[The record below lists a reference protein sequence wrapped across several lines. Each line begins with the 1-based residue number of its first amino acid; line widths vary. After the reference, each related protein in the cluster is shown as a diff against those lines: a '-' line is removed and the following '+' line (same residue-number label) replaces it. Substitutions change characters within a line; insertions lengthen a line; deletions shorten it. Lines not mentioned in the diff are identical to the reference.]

1 MNNQTASKGKHSG
14 HTEEQRQPT
23 NTQTE
28 DVAPATSADIHAH
41 SNDRSHH
48 PEHRSSH
55 QVSSGSI
62 STSKRHSYNGGQSKT
77 RPLIKNTT
85 TGTKLANHGRRR
97 RAKFVFGDQE
107 LEKEAHPDE
116 EHLQQTPSIE
126 DPSTDR
132 EQISQREQPGHP
144 SGKQTPQ
151 ENQDSGHGPNSETI
165 PNVDRRNHPR
175 RIEPLGATGRS
186 GAGKA
191 KTAEDSVSIGLIR
204 PSGSALQQDQH
215 PANGRQF
222 KQTHTSDHRNDQR
235 AVSLPDRENGPENP
249 TDSASTSTAK
259 RSCHIPRSNTSPS
272 VERQPNYP
280 MQPELSKRLSHL
292 LHPSHS
298 TTSLPSITRTISY
311 PVLSTISPVQSI
323 SDDSDHHSEE
333 GESATISAL
342 SAALKSE
349 QPQTNPVVG
358 LVSKFLNPYT
368 TMRSRSH
375 SNLSTLATS
384 SPGTNNDM
392 FGLNRHHQ
400 QQRSSSMGT
409 SVYSPPPRANDLS
422 PYLISRFLPN
432 SPSQPSQP
440 LLASLPRLVSSS
452 TLTTSPTAITPPQQL
467 PLFRIKRRRLPA
479 GLQMTAA
486 AYSPEGGSSTQDQ
499 VVFASSAP
507 TTSTAPPRSTS
518 PVSISSVYSS
528 AEGRP
533 QYQSSDPGNSISSPW
548 NSIESMSRTQQ
559 KLMLQK
565 ECTQDDLDKHEI
577 VRRGR
582 AMREMDKIQKDYRC
596 VRMYADP
603 ILDSL
608 ARCKAEQE
616 IEQKLLQTQK
626 DARLRADL
634 QNSIASMSVKSM

>member
-1 MNNQTASKGKHSG
+1 MNNQTANKSKHSG
-14 HTEEQRQPT
+14 HAEEQRQPT
-23 NTQTE
+23 NTQT
-28 DVAPATSADIHAH
+28 DDGAPATSADIHTH

-48 PEHRSSH
+48 LEHRSSR
-55 QVSSGSI
+55 QVNGGSI

-77 RPLIKNTT
+77 RPLIKSTT
-85 TGTKLANHGRRR
+85 TGTKLASHGRRR

-116 EHLQQTPSIE
+116 ERHLQQTPSIE
-126 DPSTDR
+126 GPSTDR
-132 EQISQREQPGHP
+132 EQISQHERPGHP
-144 SGKQTPQ
+144 SGKLTPQ

-175 RIEPLGATGRS
+175 CIEPLGATGRS

-191 KTAEDSVSIGLIR
+191 KTAEDSVSIRLIQ
-204 PSGSALQQDQH
+204 PSGSALQQDH
-215 PANGRQF
+215 PANDKHL

-235 AVSLPDRENGPENP
+235 AVSLPDREDGPENP
-249 TDSASTSTAK
+249 TGSASTSTAK
-259 RSCHIPRSNTSPS
+259 HSCHIPRSNTSPS
-272 VERQPNYP
+272 VERQPNCP

-292 LHPSHS
+292 LHPSYS
-298 TTSLPSITRTISY
+298 TTSLPSITRTISH

-323 SDDSDHHSEE
+323 SDGSDHHSEE
-333 GESATISAL
+333 EESATISAL
-342 SAALKSE
+342 SATLKSE
-349 QPQTNPVVG
+349 QPQINPVVD

-375 SNLSTLATS
+375 SNLSALATS
-384 SPGTNNDM
+384 SLGTNNDM
-392 FGLNRHHQ
+392 FGLNRYHQ
-400 QQRSSSMGT
+400 QQRSGSMGT
-409 SVYSPPPRANDLS
+409 SVYSPPRTNDSS

-440 LLASLPRLVSSS
+440 LLASSPRLVSSS

-467 PLFRIKRRRLPA
+467 PLSQIKKRRLPA
-479 GLQMTAA
+479 GLQMTVA
-486 AYSPEGGSSTQDQ
+486 AYSPESGSSTQDQ
-499 VVFASSAP
+499 VVLASSAP
-507 TTSTAPPRSTS
+507 TTSTAPPRPTS

-533 QYQSSDPGNSISSPW
+533 QYQSPDPGNSISSPW
-548 NSIESMSRTQQ
+548 NSVESMSRTQQ

-582 AMREMDKIQKDYRC
+582 AMREMDKIQRDYRC

-608 ARCKAEQE
+608 ARCKAGQE
-616 IEQKLLQTQK
+616 IEWKLLQTQK